1 VFPIQVCRD
10 AGWCLD
16 RHYRFPYGNLSPAA
30 QEADM
35 LPATCMR
42 HLSTAAVVVVSA
54 AIAVHAVDAG
64 YTGKIKRATPGR
76 IVVATVADTSVTFRI
91 GEQTEITI
99 SGKPAGPQDLKAG
112 DFVRVSAAQ
121 SDGGM
126 LIATRIAVSR

>member
-1 VFPIQVCRD
+1 M
-10 AGWCLD
+10 LD
-16 RHYRFPYGNLSPAA
+16 GDSTGVSGPSGKRSPAA

-35 LPATCMR
+35 FPATCTR
-42 HLSTAAVVVVSA
+42 HLSIAAIVVVATS
-54 AIAVHAVDAG
+54 IAVHAADAG
-64 YTGKIKRATPGR
+64 YSGKIKRATPGR

-99 SGKPAGPQDLKAG
+99 SGKPAGPRDLKAG